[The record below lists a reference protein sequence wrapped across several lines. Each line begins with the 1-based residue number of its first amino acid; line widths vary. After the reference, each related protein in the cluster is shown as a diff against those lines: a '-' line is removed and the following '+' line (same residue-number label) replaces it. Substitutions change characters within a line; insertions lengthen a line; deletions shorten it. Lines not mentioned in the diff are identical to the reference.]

1 MAKIV
6 FDIEV
11 SNELDGSHMNF
22 EYEYD
27 IDSNLTEVEAQEIA
41 DEIVSG
47 ADSRFYDEILSW
59 ISVNPSVSYIEM
71 DE

>member
-6 FDIEV
+6 FDIEL
-11 SNELDGSHMNF
+11 SNELDGSYMNF

-27 IDSNLTEVEAQEIA
+27 IDPNLTESEAQEIA

-47 ADSRFYDEILSW
+47 GEASFYDEVLSW
-59 ISVNPSVSYIEM
+59 ISINPSVSYIEM